1 MTETESYFHPIF
13 SDFTSDMCG
22 NITDVKKGEYKKK
35 YLIIGTN
42 YVCIREGILYKCNNF
57 VWECYFGLLPED
69 ETVVNIDGDEKN
81 NQLYNLASK
90 SINEIEIENEYVI
103 KNQLQKMETYIS
115 MIHMHLDSKNNCQKQ

>member
-81 NQLYNLASK
+81 NQLYNLARK

-103 KNQLQKMETYIS
+103 KINYKKWKHIFQ
-115 MIHMHLDSKNNCQKQ
+115 